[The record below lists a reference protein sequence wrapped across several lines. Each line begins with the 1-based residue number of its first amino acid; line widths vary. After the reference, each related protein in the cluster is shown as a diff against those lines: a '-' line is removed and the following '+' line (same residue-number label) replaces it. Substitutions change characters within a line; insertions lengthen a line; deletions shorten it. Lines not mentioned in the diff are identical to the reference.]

1 MIKGLILDM
10 DGTLLDSRQM
20 HLEAWKILFRKYRVE
35 KTESDI
41 LKHFGKT
48 TEEIARNL
56 FPAESDF
63 RNMGAEKDEIFIT
76 LIPNIDVFQG
86 VPQLLNKLKRKNY
99 RLCVASSNPRK
110 TIQTII
116 SNFKLKVD
124 KLVSIEDIL
133 HGKPAPDMI
142 IAAAAKLNLS
152 IADCIAVGDTPYDIQ
167 AAKAAKCKVVAVL
180 TGGYSQQ
187 TLKEFIPDF
196 ILPSI
201 IEIEAV
207 LGTLS

>member
-20 HLEAWKILFRKYRVE
+20 HLKAWKILLRKYKVE

-41 LKHFGKT
+41 LAHFGKT
-48 TEEIARNL
+48 TEEIARNI
-56 FPAESDF
+56 FPVEFDF
-63 RNMGAEKDEIFIT
+63 RKIGAEKDEIFIT
-76 LIPNIDVFQG
+76 LIPNVDVFQG
-86 VPQLLNKLKRKNY
+86 VPQLLNKLRQKRY
-99 RLCVASSNPRK
+99 RLCLASSNPRK

-116 SNFKLKVD
+116 SHFNLSVD
-124 KLVSIEDIL
+124 KLVSIEDII

-142 IAAAAKLNLS
+142 LAAASKLNLS
-152 IADCIAVGDTPYDIQ
+152 IAECLAVGDTPYDIQ
-167 AAKAAKCKVVAVL
+167 AAKAAKCKVVAVS
-180 TGGYSQQ
+180 TGGYSIQ
-187 TLKEFIPDF
+187 TLQEFNPDY

-201 IEIEAV
+201 IKIEAV